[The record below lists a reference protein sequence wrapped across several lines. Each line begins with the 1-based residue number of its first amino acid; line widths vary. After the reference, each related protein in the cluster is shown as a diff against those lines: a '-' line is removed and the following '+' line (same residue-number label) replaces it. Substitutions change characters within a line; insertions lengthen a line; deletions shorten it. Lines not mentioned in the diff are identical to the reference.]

1 MPLYPV
7 ISGYRLESQA
17 NLFICCAIHRDSRR
31 TGLPACL
38 VMSTDKTWFGGFKR
52 GGGEYMFVWTE
63 QFDNDDTSS
72 GFFTLS
78 ISELEILEI
87 HMEINFEAYLG
98 FPSLFL
104 LFGLFYLSF
113 QKPLPTGSPELP
125 FYKCLCHN

>member
-1 MPLYPV
+1 
-7 ISGYRLESQA
+7 
-17 NLFICCAIHRDSRR
+17 
-31 TGLPACL
+31 
-38 VMSTDKTWFGGFKR
+38 MSK
-52 GGGEYMFVWTE
+52 
-63 QFDNDDTSS
+63 N
-72 GFFTLS
+72 
-78 ISELEILEI
+78 EI